1 MKKQL
6 LLLITLMSFF
16 IMPAQS
22 IGIIG
27 SATPTGW
34 GSDTDL
40 ATTDN
45 ITYTITMTFVSGEAK
60 FRQDDAW
67 TVNWGSLAFPT
78 GTGTQDGQNIQVP
91 AGTYTVTFNRIT
103 GDYNFSGMSTF
114 ANIGIWGPA
123 VDAINGFAGP
133 DVDMMTTDGI
143 TYTLSGYNFTSGT
156 AKFRKNDDGSLS
168 YGSTGFPTGTAVLN
182 GSTFYVP
189 GGQYTVTYNID
200 SGFYSFDFPSVG
212 YLGTVLNPTGFDG
225 QDVDLITTNG
235 VVYTGTG
242 YLEAG
247 ELKFRLDNMWTT
259 NWGGSSVPAPSPM
272 VGTGAQNGSN
282 ILVTPAGNYD
292 ITFNRETLEYSIT
305 TASMSVG
312 DFNALNMKAY
322 PNPSTNFWNFSAG
335 GDIIE
340 SILIVDMMGK
350 IVMSA
355 TPKVNEVALDA
366 SGLHNGV
373 YFAKV
378 ATANATQAIK
388 VIKE

>member
-1 MKKQL
+1 
-6 LLLITLMSFF
+6 
-16 IMPAQS
+16 MPAQS

-91 AGTYTVTFNRIT
+91 AGTYNVTFNKIT
-103 GDYNFSGMSTF
+103 GDYNFSGTSTF

-182 GSTFYVP
+182 GPTFYVP
-189 GGQYTVTYNID
+189 GGQYTVTFNID

-212 YLGTVLNPTGFDG
+212 IIGSAVMGWDT
-225 QDVDLITTNG
+225 DVDMATTNG
-235 VVYTGTG
+235 ETYTLTNYPLLDG
-242 YLEAG
+242 L
-247 ELKFRLDNMWTT
+247 LKLRQDDSWTI
-259 NWGGSSVPAPSPM
+259 NWGIGGINPLVLVPA
-272 VGTGAQNGSN
+272 GTD
-282 ILVTPAGNYD
+282 IPITAGNYD
-292 ITFNRETLEYSIT
+292 IYFNRSSLEYSIT
-305 TASMSVG
+305 AASMSVG

-350 IVMSA
+350 IIMSA

-373 YFAKV
+373 YFAKI